1 MKRLAGALAVLVA
14 AAVLAVWWL
23 LETEPGLHWAAS
35 RAQAAAG
42 GNLALEG
49 LRGALAREIRLE
61 RARYSDGKT
70 ELRAQR
76 MVLRLELLAFLGGRA
91 GIRFLSVE
99 SLELE
104 LAGDGEAPS
113 PPALPFG
120 LRVESAE
127 VARIDVALR
136 GQRLLFEEVRLRDAA
151 LRRDGAVAGLASFRF
166 RDERTPVAAE
176 LRLGGTLERLE
187 VSGRGTV
194 AAIPAAASALLA
206 PFAPRRLQAIEAEA
220 GPIDLK
226 SLDASWPSTALSV
239 KLAGKAADAAALAG
253 TLAVRNAQPGP
264 LDKQRLPAAAAEARF
279 ATDFAVLSLED
290 LKISLAPAGTLAG
303 QAELRAGR
311 ASFDLR
317 ADALDLRSLRSTLRR
332 TALQGR
338 LRGVASEKSQTLQG
352 TLAQA
357 GMTLSADAV
366 RTGDVLEIRSLRA
379 AAEGGEAT
387 GSARL
392 RLGEP
397 LRFEA
402 RLKLAAFDPARFGDY
417 PAGSINGS
425 LDATGAL
432 GTDYR
437 VDARWIVRESALL
450 GEAFSSR
457 GAARFVPSRVTELN
471 ADARLGAAS
480 AKARGGFGRPGD
492 ELAWQLEAPRL
503 GQFFDG
509 IEGRLRASG
518 RLSGN
523 WDSPQGDLEAQALA
537 LRLPNRILLKALSAK
552 ASGSL
557 AKHEAQVSVQADGVD
572 LEARLRGGWR
582 SAQGWAGEIRALR
595 NAGVY
600 PMQLGAPAPLEIAR
614 ERVTLG
620 RLDAK
625 LAEGRLVV
633 KELAWSPERLDTS
646 GEFSALPAQWLIL
659 AAGLTERLR
668 STLLV
673 DGHWALRAAPRL
685 TGTASMRRA
694 AGDLTITGGAPLA
707 LGLESSALEARFENG
722 TVKAKGAVSA
732 RFARVALEG
741 EVIPEPG
748 APGLGIT
755 AQSALAFNA
764 RVAFADLRL
773 LTQPMVRE
781 ARFDGRMSA
790 ELRGSGTLASPAL
803 AGTVRGEAITLD
815 VPPYGVYLKNGELRA
830 VLEGDRLRVTRFSIE
845 GNEGRLTASGSLP
858 LRLSE
863 GAARIAWQAER
874 FGLLERPDLRLTVS
888 GAGEAQ
894 LLDGKALLVGALRAD
909 RGFLELERERL
920 PRLGDDVVI
929 IGQQR
934 AGPKERPRVPVA
946 LDVQLDLGDA
956 LEVRGYGLEGRLTGR
971 LQVATTKEGELR
983 VYGRVQA
990 VNATFFA
997 YGHRLQVDPG
1007 VAVFDGPL
1015 DNPALQ
1021 MTAWR
1026 RNQQV
1031 EAGVQVTGTARTPR
1045 VQLVSKPPVPE
1056 GERLSWLVLGR
1067 PPSDATKA
1075 DLGLLQA
1082 AAGALLARGDQMPL
1096 DRRIARAFGLD
1107 EISLRG
1113 SGEVA
1118 DRVVALGKRL
1128 SERLYISYEQ
1138 GLGAAASA
1146 LVKLDFSL
1154 TQRLSVRAETGTS
1167 SGVGLFYRFSWD

>member
-1 MKRLAGALAVLVA
+1 MRRLAAALAVLVA
-14 AAVLAVWWL
+14 AALLAVWWL
-23 LETEPGLHWAAS
+23 LYTEPGLHWAAT
-35 RAQAAAG
+35 RARAAAG
-42 GNLALEG
+42 GKLALEG
-49 LRGALAREIRLE
+49 LRGALARDIRLE
-61 RARYSDGKT
+61 RARFSDGET
-70 ELRAQR
+70 AIEVRD

-91 GIRFLSVE
+91 GIRSLRAQ
-99 SLELE
+99 SLEMS
-104 LAGDGEAPS
+104 LAASGKTPS
-113 PPALPFG
+113 VPTLPFG
-120 LRVESAE
+120 LRVENAHIE
-127 VARIDVALR
+127 RIVFHARE
-136 GQRLLFEEVRLRDAA
+136 QRVVVEELRLRDAV
-151 LRRDGAVAGLASFRF
+151 LRQEGDIAGLASFKLL
-166 RDERTPVAAE
+166 DERFPLAAE
-176 LRLGGTLERLE
+176 IRLGGTLERLE
-187 VSGRGTV
+187 VAFQGTV
-194 AAIPAAASALLA
+194 AAIPAAASAVLA
-206 PFAPRRLQAIEAEA
+206 PFEPQRLQTIEAQA

-226 SLDASWPSTALSV
+226 ALEPGWPSTALSV
-239 KLAGKAADAAALAG
+239 KLAGKATDKAALAG
-253 TLAVRNAQPGP
+253 TVALRNAQPGP
-264 LDKQRLPAAAAEARF
+264 LDDQRIPLAAAEARF
-279 ATDFAVLSLED
+279 GTDFEVLSLED
-290 LKISLAPAGTLAG
+290 LGIDLAPAGTLAG

-317 ADALDLRSLRSTLRR
+317 AEALDLRSLRSSLRR

-338 LRGVASEKSQTLQG
+338 LRGIAGAKSQAVQG

-357 GMTLSADAV
+357 GMSLSADAV
-366 RTGDVLEIRSLRA
+366 RTGDVVEIRSLRA
-379 AAEGGEAT
+379 AAGGGEAT
-387 GSARL
+387 GSGQL

-397 LRFEA
+397 MRFEA
-402 RLKLAAFDPARFGDY
+402 RLKLARFDPARFGEY
-417 PAGSINGS
+417 PAGSIHGS
-425 LDATGAL
+425 LEASGAL
-432 GTDYR
+432 GDPYR
-437 VDARWIVRESALL
+437 VEARWAIRDSTLL
-450 GEAFSSR
+450 GEPFASR
-457 GAARFVPSRVTELN
+457 GTARFAPRRLTQVGAGVQLGGASLN
-471 ADARLGAAS
+471 A
-480 AKARGGFGRPGD
+480 RGDFGRRGD
-492 ELAWQLEAPRL
+492 ELSWELEVPQLARFLEDAA
-503 GQFFDG
+503 
-509 IEGRLRASG
+509 GRVRASG
-518 RLSGN
+518 KLRGT
-523 WDSPQGDLEAQALA
+523 WDEPQGDIDARALG
-537 LRLPNRILLKALSAK
+537 LRLRDRIQLKALAAK

-557 AKHEAQVSVQADGVD
+557 AQHDAQVSLQAEGLD
-572 LEARLRGGWR
+572 LDARLRGGWNSGR
-582 SAQGWAGEIRALR
+582 WAGEIRSLR
-595 NAGVY
+595 NAGAY
-600 PMQLGAPAPLEIAR
+600 PMQLSAPAPLAISR

-620 RLDAK
+620 RLEAK
-625 LAEGRLVV
+625 LAQGRLVV

-659 AAGLTERLR
+659 AAGLTERIR

-694 AGDLTITGGAPLA
+694 AGDLTITGDAPIA
-707 LGLESSALEARFENG
+707 LGLESGALEARFENG
-722 TVKAKGAVSA
+722 TVKAKGAVTA
-732 RFARVALEG
+732 RFASVALEG
-741 EVIPEPG
+741 ELVPEPG
-748 APGLGIT
+748 AAGLGIT

-764 RVAFADLRL
+764 RVAFAELRL

-781 ARFDGRMSA
+781 ARFDGRLSA
-790 ELRGSGTLASPAL
+790 ELRGSGTLGSPAL
-803 AGTVRGEAITLD
+803 AGTVRGEALKLE

-830 VLEGDRLRVTRFSIE
+830 VLEADRLRVTSFSIE
-845 GNEGRLTASGSLP
+845 GNEGRLTASGALP
-858 LRLSE
+858 LSVSQ

-874 FGLLERPDLRLTVS
+874 FGLLERPDLRLMVS

-894 LLDGKALLVGALRAD
+894 LADGKVLLVGALRAE

-934 AGPKERPRVPVA
+934 AEPRERPRVPVA

-983 VYGRVQA
+983 MYGRVQA

-1015 DNPALQ
+1015 DNPSLQ

-1031 EAGVQVTGTARTPR
+1031 EVGVQVTGSARAPR

-1067 PPSDATKA
+1067 PPGDATKA

-1096 DRRIARAFGLD
+1096 DRRIASAFGLD
-1107 EISLRG
+1107 EVSLRG

-1118 DRVVALGKRL
+1118 DRVVAVGKRL
-1128 SERLYISYEQ
+1128 SDRLYISYEQ

-1146 LVKLDFSL
+1146 LVKLDFAL

-1167 SGVGLFYRFSWD
+1167 SGIGLFYRFSWD